1 MNSVTAFVDGSAI
14 YGSSEERMRVLR
26 ENNGTGSVVAVSSVS
41 RLLLLLFSPIALLDE
56 TVYKFP
62 V

>member
-26 ENNGTGSVVAVSSVS
+26 ENNGTGSVVGVSSVS
-41 RLLLLLFSPIALLDE
+41 RTLFFFFLSFVIYLLALDCL
-56 TVYKFP
+56 
-62 V
+62 

>member
-26 ENNGTGSVVAVSSVS
+26 ENNGTGSVVGVSSVS
-41 RLLLLLFSPIALLDE
+41 RFFF
-56 TVYKFP
+56 Y
-62 V
+62 